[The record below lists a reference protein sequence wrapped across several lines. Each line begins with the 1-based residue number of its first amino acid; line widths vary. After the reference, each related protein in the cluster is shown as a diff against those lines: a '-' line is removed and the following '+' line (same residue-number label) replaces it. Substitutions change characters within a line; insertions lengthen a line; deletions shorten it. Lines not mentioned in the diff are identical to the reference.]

1 MIYLIRYQRNI
12 KIHIILLES
21 NDMDFFIIM
30 VEKRLVV
37 FFRPVVLTKG
47 IPTIFLISSTPW
59 WLFSVFGG
67 RRSCSMSFVLFVAVY
82 GVAPTALK

>member
-12 KIHIILLES
+12 KIHIILSRS

-37 FFRPVVLTKG
+37 FFRSVVLTKG
-47 IPTIFLISSTPW
+47 IPTIF
-59 WLFSVFGG
+59 
-67 RRSCSMSFVLFVAVY
+67 
-82 GVAPTALK
+82 